1 MSLLED
7 YIKDCFGEE
16 RMIEIIDLGGTES
29 FWKTFKTPITDRANI
44 TLVNLT
50 YQNVTEPNFKSI
62 IGNACRLPQFTKN
75 QFDLVFSNSVI
86 EHVGNFEKQKE
97 MANEIKRIG
106 KYYFI
111 QTPNQYFFLEPH
123 FLLPF
128 FQFLPVKIKV
138 FLITHWNIGQ
148 YKKETTRENA
158 LKIINS
164 VHLLS
169 IHQFKKLFPGSHIYY
184 ERFFGL
190 VKSFVAYK

>member
-128 FQFLPVKIKV
+128 FQFL
-138 FLITHWNIGQ
+138 N
-148 YKKETTRENA
+148 N
-158 LKIINS
+158 
-164 VHLLS
+164 
-169 IHQFKKLFPGSHIYY
+169 
-184 ERFFGL
+184 FFN
-190 VKSFVAYK
+190 